1 MQAVE
6 AMTRLI
12 AIADRFK
19 ATMGDAQSEEEQHQY
34 EQAEVAAAVAQAM
47 LNTALPVARWRC
59 FVKFESGKEKGR
71 EFTLC
76 AVNIEDIV
84 VALYAHVHIARQVYV
99 TLWEQ
104 RPTGADMVTGYQ
116 GNTRDY
122 KKSYRKFIDA
132 LREYS
137 SSTLAN

>member
-12 AIADRFK
+12 EMADHYIA
-19 ATMGDAQSEEEQHQY
+19 EEGGPADPDKREQL
-34 EQAEVAAAVAQAM
+34 EVAVAVAQAM

-59 FVKFESGKEKGR
+59 FVKFESGVEKDR
-71 EFTLC
+71 EFTLS

-84 VALYAHVHIARQVYV
+84 VPLRALGNARRQVYV

-104 RPTGADMVTGYQ
+104 RATGADMVTGYQ
-116 GNTRDY
+116 GSTFDL
-122 KKSYRKFIDA
+122 KKKYRGFVDA
-132 LREYS
+132 LRQYAVM
-137 SSTLAN
+137 TQ